1 MTGGDDMNFF
11 TVRDLRTSP
20 KVVWDTLKEEK
31 EVIIT
36 NNGRPSAVMIPI
48 NEHDFDDVLATLRQ
62 VNAKRAVARMQQ
74 ASLKAGL
81 DKMTLDEINAEIAA
95 ARTGK

>member
-1 MTGGDDMNFF
+1 MEFF

-20 KVVWDTLKEEK
+20 KTVWNTLKEK
-31 EVIIT
+31 EEVVLT
-36 NNGRPSAVMIPI
+36 NNGRPSAIMIPVGDS
-48 NEHDFDDVLATLRQ
+48 DFDDVLITLRQ
-62 VNAKRAVARMQQ
+62 VKAKRAVARMQQ

-95 ARTGK
+95 ARAGK

>member
-1 MTGGDDMNFF
+1 MNFF

-20 KVVWDTLKEEK
+20 KTVWDTLEEKK

-36 NNGRPSAVMIPI
+36 NNGRPSAVMLPI
-48 NEHDFDDVLATLRQ
+48 GESDFDDVLITLRQ
-62 VNAKRAVARMQQ
+62 AKAKRAVARMQQ

-81 DKMTLDEINAEIAA
+81 DKMTPEEINAEIAA
-95 ARTGK
+95 ARAGT